1 MFGNF
6 ICFNHDHGNN
16 KKNIRQMKTPIQTL
30 VENMEDIQKNL
41 ILDHSRDIFKTAIK
55 IIKAYE
61 TQEKQHL
68 IKAFEAGEIDFNVC
82 FYKSAEDFYEQNYDK
97 N

>member
-1 MFGNF
+1 
-6 ICFNHDHGNN
+6 
-16 KKNIRQMKTPIQTL
+16 MKTPIQTL
-30 VENMEDIQKNL
+30 IENMEDIQANL

-68 IKAFEAGEIDFNVC
+68 IKAFEAGERDFNVC
-82 FYKSAEDFYEQNYDK
+82 FYKSAEDFYEQNYGLLS
-97 N
+97 

>member
-1 MFGNF
+1 
-6 ICFNHDHGNN
+6 
-16 KKNIRQMKTPIQTL
+16 MKTPIQTL
-30 VENMEDIQKNL
+30 IENMEDIHANL
-41 ILDHSRDIFKTAIK
+41 ILDHSRDIFNTAIK

-68 IKAFEAGEIDFNVC
+68 IKAFEAGERDYNIC
-82 FYKSAEDFYEQNYDK
+82 FYKSAEDFYEQNYGK

>member
-1 MFGNF
+1 
-6 ICFNHDHGNN
+6 
-16 KKNIRQMKTPIQTL
+16 MKTPIQTL
-30 VENMEDIQKNL
+30 IENMEEIQANL

-68 IKAFEAGEIDFNVC
+68 IKAFEAGERDFNVC
-82 FYKSAEDFYEQNYDK
+82 FYKSAEDFYEQNYE
-97 N
+97 NIQNNN